1 MKQQVIKL
9 SIGFG
14 ASLILTLVAF
24 WLVMQHV
31 QNSAAFPLEV
41 VVPRVIGLAVIQLV
55 VQLYF
60 FLHLGNETKPRW
72 NLIVFLFMILVLVIV
87 VLGSIWI
94 MDNLNY
100 NMMPEDI
107 NEYMK
112 EHPGSF

>member
-9 SIGFG
+9 STGFG
-14 ASLILTLVAF
+14 ASLVLTLGAF

-31 QNSAAFPLEV
+31 QNRETFPLEV
-41 VVPRVIGLAVIQLV
+41 IVPCIIGLAVIQLI

-60 FLHLGNETKPRW
+60 FLHLGHETKPRW

-100 NMMPEDI
+100 NMMPHEMT
-107 NEYMK
+107 EYMK

>member
-14 ASLILTLVAF
+14 ASLLLTLVAF
-24 WLVMQHV
+24 WLVIQHV
-31 QNSAAFPLEV
+31 QDSAALPADVL
-41 VVPRVIGLAVIQLV
+41 VPRIIGLAVIQLI

-60 FLHLGNETKPRW
+60 FLHLGNESKPRW
-72 NLIVFLFMILVLVIV
+72 NFIVFLFMILVLVIV

-100 NMMPEDI
+100 NMMPHEMT
-107 NEYMK
+107 EYMK